1 MSKLD
6 SNLSEIFDCEF
17 NEVETLPVAKE
28 NELIEVQDESDDDF
42 VLVRN
47 NINNLIEKGNTA
59 IDNLL
64 NVAKETEHPRAY
76 EVAANFL
83 KTMSDLN
90 KDLLDVHKR
99 KKELTGKSDDKA
111 DSKTALI
118 DKAVFIGST
127 NDLITLIKERK

>member
-6 SNLSEIFDCEF
+6 TSLSEIFDCEF
-17 NEVETLPVAKE
+17 NEVENLPVAKE

-47 NINNLIEKGNTA
+47 NINNLIEKANTA

-111 DSKTALI
+111 DSKNALI